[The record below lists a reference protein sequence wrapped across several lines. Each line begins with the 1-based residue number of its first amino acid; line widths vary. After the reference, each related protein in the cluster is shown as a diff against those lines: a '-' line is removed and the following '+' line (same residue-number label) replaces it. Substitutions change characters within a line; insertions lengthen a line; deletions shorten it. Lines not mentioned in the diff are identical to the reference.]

1 MFFLIS
7 SNNGR
12 IYKLSTGIFTVGRS
26 NSCSIVIND
35 TRVSRQHARIHISV
49 KKKKNYIFIKDLGS
63 TNGTSINNSMMKSTK
78 RLKVGDRI
86 QFGNEENFIMATS
99 DSIAIERH
107 KEESS
112 YIKRINFSLYD

>member
-1 MFFLIS
+1 MS
-7 SNNGR
+7 S
-12 IYKLSTGIFTVGRS
+12 GIFTVGRS

-35 TRVSRQHARIHISV
+35 TCVSRQHARISIII

-63 TNGTSINNSMMKSTK
+63 TNGTLINTSMIKSTK
-78 RLKVGDRI
+78 RLKIGDRI

-99 DSIAIERH
+99 DSIAIQRQE
-107 KEESS
+107 EESS